1 MIPRPGP
8 RVEQLPPLKLYRE
21 DLDKLVSLFREHC
34 QQVTFG
40 DEQHVY
46 ESLEEMTERAPTCLR
61 SFNVEGL
68 VPHVGVLI
76 RGSHSVPLTVQR
88 STVWTVEQ
96 NQKSDLLFLS
106 VKDYLT
112 KRHWRSR
119 IALRYTLLTIGGVLL
134 TVLFFSKS
142 FLRTHDGSD
151 FPYNLAVLVAFGL
164 LVVGVVMTTKQA
176 SYITLNLRTKTQ
188 SFWERNGNNILLSLI
203 SAAIGV
209 IGTLVATWLKNRWAK

>member
-21 DLDKLVSLFREHC
+21 DLDKLISLFRVHC

-40 DEQHVY
+40 DEEHVY
-46 ESLEEMTERAPTCLR
+46 ESLDEMTERAPTCLR

-68 VPHVGVLI
+68 VPHAGVLI
-76 RGSHSVPLTVQR
+76 RGSHSVALTVQR

-106 VKDYLT
+106 VKDYLA
-112 KRHWRSR
+112 RRRWRAR

-134 TVLFFSKS
+134 TALFFSKS
-142 FLRTHDGSD
+142 FLRTHDASD

-176 SYITLNLRTKTQ
+176 SYITINLRSKSQ
-188 SFWERNGNNILLSLI
+188 SFWERNGNSILLALI

-209 IGTLVATWLKNRWAK
+209 IGTLVATWLKNRWGT